1 MDVEEIST
9 HLDHIEEIL
18 KETVEN
24 RENGPDLKN
33 KKEQFRIIDQ
43 SIRQLRNKD
52 FPVPE
57 EMNAIR
63 NNLIAEIEKHSLP
76 VAKLQEQYEKVLDIV
91 LEFGRICKRSPR
103 KDLYLR
109 AKKQRSEET
118 DIDTLAKVL
127 VNALE
132 GMGGSGREKF
142 IFQKVGEDFK
152 GKLTKADMACPK
164 GKTPRWQSTLKRA
177 RKKLINEG
185 ILTEESKGRKWTLAG

>member
-1 MDVEEIST
+1 MALEEIST
-9 HLDHIEEIL
+9 HLDRIEEIL
-18 KETVEN
+18 GETMEN
-24 RENGPDLKN
+24 RENGPDMKN

-63 NNLIAEIEKHSLP
+63 NDLIAEIEKHSLP

-91 LEFGRICKRSPR
+91 LEFRRICKRSPR
-103 KDLYLR
+103 KDFYLR

-152 GKLTKADMACPK
+152 AELTKADMVCPK
-164 GKTPRWQSTLKRA
+164 GKTPRWHSNLKRA
-177 RKKLINEG
+177 RKKLIVG
-185 ILTEESKGRKWTLAG
+185 HRVRS